1 MHEFYDTVIFT
12 LVVLNTILLCLN
24 GLVDTSNDP
33 IDYMSQ
39 LNYIFTMAFLT
50 DVTLKL
56 LAYDFD
62 FFDDYMNIFDLVVVI
77 GGVVELNQSGNA
89 NFTAFKSVKLLKAL
103 RVLRITRLIRGLKFM
118 NVITNIIVNVVGEFV
133 QIFLLLGLFMLIYVL
148 LGMQVF
154 GGNSLPIQISG
165 IRQNFNSFFESLVTV
180 FQVLTVENWNDIQTL
195 VILSSSSNITLVY
208 LATWISIG
216 NWVLLNLLQAVLLD
230 GFDLEDVYQ
239 QGLHQPNR
247 ISDDPTHSSPE
258 NTEFGSIPS
267 HHTKLTQ
274 LLPRSNCKVTL
285 PRPTQHYSHPN
296 DNYSLFIFSS
306 NNKIRKWC
314 RWITEDKYFEWVIFT
329 MILVSCGKLIFDTYD
344 LPQTLGSS
352 IVDYTISIL
361 FLLEFLMKIISKGF
375 ITGSGCYI
383 EDRENKLDFFI
394 ILSTIADLLVQV
406 DLRFLKILRVLRP
419 LRMISRHSKLKV
431 IIQSLGESIAGLAN
445 VSLLLFL
452 VFLIFGILFVS
463 LLQGK
468 LNYCDTGGGPAY
480 GPYNI
485 TVNNCSQSGGKWRTQ

>member
-1 MHEFYDTVIFT
+1 
-12 LVVLNTILLCLN
+12 
-24 GLVDTSNDP
+24 
-33 IDYMSQ
+33 
-39 LNYIFTMAFLT
+39 
-50 DVTLKL
+50 
-56 LAYDFD
+56 
-62 FFDDYMNIFDLVVVI
+62 
-77 GGVVELNQSGNA
+77 
-89 NFTAFKSVKLLKAL
+89 
-103 RVLRITRLIRGLKFM
+103 
-118 NVITNIIVNVVGEFV
+118 
-133 QIFLLLGLFMLIYVL
+133 
-148 LGMQVF
+148 
-154 GGNSLPIQISG
+154 
-165 IRQNFNSFFESLVTV
+165 
-180 FQVLTVENWNDIQTL
+180 
-195 VILSSSSNITLVY
+195 
-208 LATWISIG
+208 
-216 NWVLLNLLQAVLLD
+216 
-230 GFDLEDVYQ
+230 
-239 QGLHQPNR
+239 
-247 ISDDPTHSSPE
+247 
-258 NTEFGSIPS
+258 
-267 HHTKLTQ
+267 
-274 LLPRSNCKVTL
+274 
-285 PRPTQHYSHPN
+285 
-296 DNYSLFIFSS
+296 
-306 NNKIRKWC
+306 
-314 RWITEDKYFEWVIFT
+314 

-468 LNYCDTGGGPAY
+468 LNYCDTGEGPAY